1 MSNWEDYSRLYDE
14 NDITPNTIVIELT
27 SSGMACAPVAFS
39 FWFLVNDIEAL
50 PGFHEALAE
59 VIASEDEDEGTSQE
73 EVTKVMPITDFLADE
88 RNQADLLIDYNS
100 MAENPLPAG
109 YKFKL
114 PGDEALIA
122 DAISAHN
129 QNQF

>member
-1 MSNWEDYSRLYDE
+1 MSEWQDYSKVYDE
-14 NDITPNTIVIELT
+14 KDITTNTLLVELT
-27 SSGMACAPVAFS
+27 SRGMGCAPVAFC
-39 FWFLVNDIEAL
+39 FWFLVNDVEAL
-50 PGFHEALAE
+50 PGFHEALAAL
-59 VIASEDEDEGTSQE
+59 VASDGDDEAIKD
-73 EVTKVMPITDFLADE
+73 EVTQVLSLSDFLAE
-88 RNQADLLIDYNS
+88 EKNQAELWEDFNW
-100 MAENPLPAG
+100 ANEENPLPAG